1 MLCTV
6 WGVISC
12 LHETFVVLLS
22 FCMHCVLKDMGIA
35 NLPLVDVFLKRA
47 SNKEPKRMSYSFS
60 GLYKVISTCFCEK
73 EITHFLLDLT
83 THSEIQ
89 ILFFLH
95 PFCGDK
101 TGLTA
106 RFCVGRA
113 ESVYVAGI
121 HASSQ
126 SNV

>member
-1 MLCTV
+1 
-6 WGVISC
+6 
-12 LHETFVVLLS
+12 
-22 FCMHCVLKDMGIA
+22 MGIA
-35 NLPLVDVFLKRA
+35 NLPLVDVFFEKSQQQGSLTQA
-47 SNKEPKRMSYSFS
+47 MSYSFS
-60 GLYKVISTCFCEK
+60 GLSKVISTCFCEK
-73 EITHFLLDLT
+73 EISHFLLDLT

-89 ILFFLH
+89 IFF
-95 PFCGDK
+95 FDDK

-106 RFCVGRA
+106 RFCVGHA